1 MRPTAASGGTE
12 MKQTAGDSNAVGNV
26 VRLPAVC
33 RMTGLGRSTIYR
45 MEAVGQFPQ
54 RIKLGL
60 RAVGWMKSEVQG
72 WLTMRA
78 EARRTLRAYAVA
90 TE

>member
-1 MRPTAASGGTE
+1 MN
-12 MKQTAGDSNAVGNV
+12 QTTGDSNAIGNV

-45 MEAVGQFPQ
+45 MEALGRFPQ
-54 RIKLGL
+54 RFKLGL
-60 RAVGWMKSEVQG
+60 RAVGWMESEVQA

-78 EARRTLRAYAVA
+78 KAREAARSYAVTA
-90 TE
+90 E

>member
-1 MRPTAASGGTE
+1 
-12 MKQTAGDSNAVGNV
+12 MKQTPGDSNVIGIV
-26 VRLPAVC
+26 LRLPAVC

-54 RIKLGL
+54 RLKLGL
-60 RAVGWMKSEVQG
+60 RAVGWMESEVQV

-78 EARRTLRAYAVA
+78 KAREAARSYAVA
-90 TE
+90 AE

>member
-1 MRPTAASGGTE
+1 
-12 MKQTAGDSNAVGNV
+12 MKQTAGDSNAFGNV

-45 MEAVGQFPQ
+45 MEALGQFPQ
-54 RIKLGL
+54 RFKLGL
-60 RAVGWMKSEVQG
+60 RAVGWMESEVQA

-78 EARRTLRAYAVA
+78 NAREASRSYAVA
-90 TE
+90 AE

>member
-1 MRPTAASGGTE
+1 MNR
-12 MKQTAGDSNAVGNV
+12 TAGDSNAIANV
-26 VRLPAVC
+26 VRLPAVR

-60 RAVGWMKSEVQG
+60 RAVGWMESEVQA
-72 WLTMRA
+72 WLAMRA
-78 EARRTLRAYAVA
+78 EAREATRSYAVA
-90 TE
+90 AE

>member
-1 MRPTAASGGTE
+1 LRSTATSGRTE
-12 MKQTAGDSNAVGNV
+12 MNQKAGDSNAIGNV

-45 MEAVGQFPQ
+45 MEAIGRFPQ

-60 RAVGWMKSEVQG
+60 RAVGWMESEVQA

-78 EARRTLRAYAVA
+78 KALGRGQVLGGGR
-90 TE
+90 

>member
-1 MRPTAASGGTE
+1 
-12 MKQTAGDSNAVGNV
+12 MKQTADDSNASRNV
-26 VRLPAVC
+26 LRLPAVC

-60 RAVGWMKSEVQG
+60 RAVGWMESEVQV
-72 WLTMRA
+72 WLAMRA
-78 EARRTLRAYAVA
+78 KAREAARYYAVA
-90 TE
+90 AE

>member
-1 MRPTAASGGTE
+1 
-12 MKQTAGDSNAVGNV
+12 MKQTAGDSIAVGNV

-60 RAVGWMKSEVQG
+60 RAVGWMESEVQA

-78 EARRTLRAYAVA
+78 TAREAPRPYAVA
-90 TE
+90 AE